1 MSSNDSLSLNT
12 NKVIVGL
19 FTRKLKFYT
28 KQELIPDKCD
38 ALVYQIYSK
47 IEQIWRRLYIPF
59 IGRILDTCKIDY
71 PHWLN

>member
-47 IEQIWRRLYIPF
+47 IEQI
-59 IGRILDTCKIDY
+59 
-71 PHWLN
+71 